1 MSGRLTEDDYLKL
14 LNERKCGKNF
24 SSNHFVVSQDKK
36 PSQEDILLNEKVRLP
51 TNLNDSYQQ
60 SLVKNKSSK
69 KRKMGIDPNLLRF
82 L

>member
-1 MSGRLTEDDYLKL
+1 MWEKFYIKSFCCFTR
-14 LNERKCGKNF
+14 
-24 SSNHFVVSQDKK
+24 KK
-36 PSQEDILLNEKVRLP
+36 PSQGDILLNEKVGLP

-69 KRKMGIDPNLLRF
+69 KRKIGIDPNLLRF